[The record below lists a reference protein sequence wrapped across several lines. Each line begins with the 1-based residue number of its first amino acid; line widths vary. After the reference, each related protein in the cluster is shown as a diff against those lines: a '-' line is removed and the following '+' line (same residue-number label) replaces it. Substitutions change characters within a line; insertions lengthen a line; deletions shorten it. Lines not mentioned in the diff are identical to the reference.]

1 MTVES
6 GHYRSKRD
14 VERRFVRR
22 SLLPQLGLP
31 SGRGRGRARIAD
43 LRLDLSMFFRRLL
56 FMRASRADRTDTVI
70 LPAAPGA
77 IPGVLLKRLGRYVD
91 YLCARNGILTNGRE
105 VRVYEKIPGGGIELS
120 LQCTE
125 DEIASRTE
133 ELRTVLRIAP
143 PDGEEQAVEEPLAT
157 EEPPA
162 TLVGEDPADLPERAG
177 EAAPEPILTSDEASS
192 AEWVERPDP
201 DREPAA
207 EPEPSVEPA
216 PATPAPRP
224 ERKGNMKVIAV
235 YHNKG
240 GVGKTTVAVNLAAA
254 LRNKGLRVLLVDLD
268 SQSNATFAVGLLK
281 FQFVEDDDIIQK
293 YVYHILDSG
302 DFDFI
307 PEVVRKS
314 RSFNTPEFDVIPSH
328 IDLTNHQYRLTM
340 ISACRSRLFNKLE
353 RVRGDYDIVVID
365 APPSKDLYAEIALAS
380 ADFLIIPS
388 DLRPFANQGL
398 MNVRQFINEV
408 NESRANM
415 HREPVSVIGVLPSK
429 ISTNAQ
435 YNKYALPRQKQVVSE
450 RFGFSLMDTVIYE
463 RMPLAS
469 SLSRTI
475 SRDGLDIPDPKSIFD
490 YCALDVSPTTQ
501 KAADNFRELADEVLE
516 KAGWRE

>member
-1 MTVES
+1 MTVKS
-6 GHYRSKRD
+6 GHYRSKKD

-56 FMRASRADRTDTVI
+56 FMRASLADRTDTVI
-70 LPAAPGA
+70 LPAAPGT

-91 YLCARNGILTNGRE
+91 YLCARHGILTNGSE

-125 DEIASRTE
+125 DEIVSRTE

-143 PDGEEQAVEEPLAT
+143 PDGDEQAVD
-157 EEPPA
+157 EPPVA
-162 TLVGEDPADLPERAG
+162 GESTVPTVDAEPADLPEQEG
-177 EAAPEPILTSDEASS
+177 EAAPAPILTSDEASS
-192 AEWVERPDP
+192 AEWGEAPDP
-201 DREPAA
+201 DRKSAVEPAA
-207 EPEPSVEPA
+207 
-216 PATPAPRP
+216 ATPASPA
-224 ERKGNMKVIAV
+224 ERKGSMKVIAV

-307 PEVVRKS
+307 PEVVRRS

-415 HREPVSVIGVLPSK
+415 HREPISVIGVLPSK

-450 RFGFSLMDTVIYE
+450 RFGFPLMDTVVFE

-475 SRDGLDIPDPKSIFD
+475 SSDGLDIPDPKSIFD

-516 KAGWRE
+516 KAGWR